1 MDRAE
6 DATRGEADDRV
17 VAVGRGTVDERARAE
32 YLDDRNR
39 ARAEEVKA
47 FGAVAAVHAEPA
59 SGLSLLR
66 RVPGRSEGKQRVPR
80 DHGPC
85 RVRTSRR
92 PSCQRAVP
100 SEPNTA
106 SRPSPSQR
114 ADRADRSSAPVF
126 ACALGSSQSW
136 SRPRN
141 DTGWASVW
149 YVTPRLARSEERR
162 VGKECRSRWS
172 PYH

>member
-66 RVPGRSEGKQRVPR
+66 RVPGRSEGKQRVSR

-85 RVRTSRR
+85 RARIENLGLPSARVDHRQPAR
-92 PSCQRAVP
+92 PHTHLQ
-100 SEPNTA
+100 
-106 SRPSPSQR
+106 
-114 ADRADRSSAPVF
+114 APV
-126 ACALGSSQSW
+126 LPTRG
-136 SRPRN
+136 P
-141 DTGWASVW
+141 
-149 YVTPRLARSEERR
+149 
-162 VGKECRSRWS
+162 
-172 PYH
+172 